1 MEGAAMNDLVYISA
15 GEALNRFRS
24 RDLSPVELMTAII
37 ERSQEVEPQVNAL
50 ADQYFDEALG
60 FAADAEAAY
69 AAGGSPRALEGVP
82 LAVKDDTALAGKR
95 STAGSLLLRDH
106 VDTYTAPSLQR
117 LLDAGA
123 IVHART
129 TCPEFVWPWV
139 CYSRLHG
146 VTRNPWN
153 LDFTSGASS
162 GGSGAALAAGTT
174 ILATGTDS
182 AGSIRHPAAM
192 CGVLG
197 YKPPSGRN
205 PGSPS
210 HAFDAYYVFGPM
222 ARSAA
227 DAILMQNVTA
237 GPHPLDHLS
246 LPKPAPL
253 QPTADIS
260 GLRIALSID
269 LDYFRVAGDVERQ
282 TRVAAAALTDAGA
295 VVEEVDVPWAGE
307 AIEAAYAYGDHIYAD
322 DFASA
327 VREHGDEICD
337 YTHFFAEIGAEVT
350 GADFHRSLSMA
361 GTTWFEHLGPLF
373 ERFDAFMCPTVAMHE
388 VPAELKPWE
397 DDVLEVDGVGI
408 GANDWVMTTL
418 FNMFNRCPVVAA
430 PSGFVDSG
438 MPAGV
443 QIAGRPH
450 EDQTVFS
457 IASALEAAGLG
468 FGAGGRLPP
477 L

>member
-1 MEGAAMNDLVYISA
+1 MNDLAYISA
-15 GEALNRFRS
+15 GEALDRFRS
-24 RDLSPVELMTAII
+24 RDLSPVELMTAVI
-37 ERSQEVEPQVNAL
+37 ERSQEVEPRVNAF
-50 ADQYFDEALG
+50 ADEYFEEALEL
-60 FAADAEAAY
+60 AADAEAAY
-69 AAGGSPRALEGVP
+69 APGGSPRPLEGIP
-82 LAVKDDTALAGKR
+82 LAVKDDTALVGKR

-129 TCPEFVWPWV
+129 TCPEFCWPWV

-162 GGSGAALAAGTT
+162 GGSGAALASGTT

-197 YKPPSGRN
+197 FKPPSGRN
-205 PGSPS
+205 PGSP
-210 HAFDAYYVFGPM
+210 HHTFDAYSVFGPM

-227 DAILMQNVTA
+227 DAMLMQNVTA

-246 LPKPAPL
+246 LPVTPPL
-253 QPTADIS
+253 KNQADVS
-260 GLRIALSID
+260 GLRIALSMD

-282 TRVAAAALTDAGA
+282 TRAAAAALTEAGA
-295 VVEEVDVPWAGE
+295 IVEEVGVPWAGE
-307 AIEAAYAYGDHIYAD
+307 AIEAAYAYGDHLYAD
-322 DFASA
+322 DFADA
-327 VREHGDEICD
+327 VSEHGDEVCD
-337 YTHFFAEIGAEVT
+337 YTPFFADLGAEVT
-350 GADFHRSLSMA
+350 GADFHRSHTVA
-361 GTTWFEHLGPLF
+361 GATWFEHLGPLLQ
-373 ERFDAFMCPTVAMHE
+373 RYDAFLCPTVAMHE

-430 PSGFVDSG
+430 PVGFVDSG
-438 MPAGV
+438 MPASV
-443 QIAGRPH
+443 QIAGRPND
-450 EDQTVFS
+450 DQTVFS
-457 IASALEAAGLG
+457 ITLALEAAGFG
-468 FGAGGRLPP
+468 FGAGGRFPP

>member
-1 MEGAAMNDLVYISA
+1 MNDLVYISA
-15 GEALNRFRS
+15 GEALDRFR
-24 RDLSPVELMTAII
+24 RRELSPVELMTAII
-37 ERSQEVEPQVNAL
+37 ERSQQVEPRVNAL
-50 ADQYFDEALG
+50 ADQYFDEALAL
-60 FAADAEAAY
+60 AAEAEAAY
-69 AAGGSPRALEGVP
+69 AAGGYPRPLEGIP

-95 STAGSLLLRDH
+95 STSGSLLLRDH
-106 VDTYTAPSLQR
+106 VDPYTAPSLQR
-117 LLDAGA
+117 LIDAGA

-205 PGSPS
+205 PGSPT
-210 HAFDAYYVFGPM
+210 HAFDAYAVFGPM
-222 ARSAA
+222 ARTAD

-237 GPHPLDHLS
+237 GLHPLDHLS
-246 LPKPAPL
+246 LPAPPPL
-253 QPTADIS
+253 QHTADVS
-260 GLRIALSID
+260 GLRIALSTD
-269 LDYFRVAGDVERQ
+269 LDCFRVASDVERQ
-282 TRVAAAALTDAGA
+282 TRAAAAALTEAGA

-307 AIEAAYAYGDHIYAD
+307 TIEAAYAYGDHIYAD
-322 DFASA
+322 DFATA
-327 VREHGDEICD
+327 VREHSDEVCD
-337 YTHFFAEIGAEVT
+337 YTPFFAEIGAEVT
-350 GADFHRSLSMA
+350 SADFHRSLTMA
-361 GTTWFEHLGPLF
+361 GNTWFEHLGPLF
-373 ERFDAFMCPTVAMHE
+373 QRYDAFMCPTVALHE

-397 DDVLEVDGVGI
+397 DDVLEVDGVGV

-418 FNMFNRCPVVAA
+418 FNMYNRCPVVAA

-438 MPAGV
+438 MPASV

-450 EDQTVFS
+450 DDQTVFS
-457 IASALEAAGLG
+457 IALALEAAGFR